1 MSEGHMNV
9 TTYRLDRSKTISKY
23 TEFPVEISLVALYQ
37 VEENVSLP
45 T

>member
-9 TTYRLDRSKTISKY
+9 DHPDRSKTISKY

-37 VEENVSLP
+37 VGEKVSLP